1 MTCKPQMIFFLVTD
15 GALER
20 YPIFLNDYMYKAL
33 KENDHGVWQGILH
46 VVQERAFADEDGL
59 S

>member
-1 MTCKPQMIFFLVTD
+1 MQSKPQMIFLLVAD

-20 YPIFLNDYMYKAL
+20 YPVFLNEQMYQGL
-33 KENDHGVWQGILH
+33 KRNDPGIWQGILH
-46 VVQERAFADEDGL
+46 VIQERAFADEDGL